1 MRAPAGRG
9 RGRSIGNRSGGRG
22 FGRGRGNFFAD
33 TQPEAV
39 EGIGHCPKGRSS
51 NLTVAKKWENLS
63 MFVKAN

>member
-51 NLTVAKKWENLS
+51 NLTVA
-63 MFVKAN
+63 